1 MIGTPRARGRLGI
14 TDKDA
19 EEVKIFCSTL
29 EPEVN
34 SHKKETA
41 IFVMPADLGNKNR
54 EKRIKESR

>member
-19 EEVKIFCSTL
+19 EELKIFVSTL

-41 IFVMPADLGNKNR
+41 IFVMPEDLGSKI
-54 EKRIKESR
+54 EKHR